1 MKHKLLLPLSLI
13 LLLLSGCSKNNNEKI
28 ANVISNQLAT
38 LPEGSRY
45 TIYDINKDGNVE
57 ILTSE
62 HDSHAD
68 GVTIYT
74 LNSKTYRITELGTF
88 GSNGDISIYPKEG
101 YILSCYLGQGIFES
115 EIYEITD
122 DSLNTVVT
130 LWTNDGT
137 LDEKYEYKVNDFSV
151 SYEEYINTY
160 DKYTESDS
168 IEMSYGNF
176 TEIRDYDT
184 NRNNISDML
193 TK

>member
-1 MKHKLLLPLSLI
+1 MKHKLLLSLSLT
-13 LLLLSGCSKNNNEKI
+13 LLLLSGCTKNNNEKI

-38 LPEGSRY
+38 LPEGTKY

-57 ILTSE
+57 IFTAI

-74 LNSKTYRITELGTF
+74 LNSKTYKITELGTF
-88 GSNGDISIYPKEG
+88 GSNGAILIYPKTG
-101 YILSCYLGQGIFES
+101 YILSDYLGQGIYEA
-115 EIYEITD
+115 EIYEIVD
-122 DSLNTVVT
+122 DNLNTVVT

-137 LDEKYEYKVNDFSV
+137 LDEKYEYKINDLSV

-168 IEMSYGNF
+168 IEMGYGNF
-176 TEIRDYDT
+176 IEIGDYDT
-184 NRNNISDML
+184 NYNNITAIL
-193 TK
+193 KK